1 MDERTLSPDERTRLQ
16 ERRNRFYSRAFLLAI
31 SLTLPLT
38 VAALFLLSALRLWPH
53 DQDIRGLVAISV
65 GIIGI
70 LIFFIFL
77 YKFQVLT
84 LLTHR
89 GRWLAMTLH
98 ALVVLLLLIIVI
110 WLGFDSPWHGVAY
123 WGSYTLYDASKPWI
137 IAVIVIGSISLLG
150 SIFDFLRRRMAGD
163 YDADSSG

>member
-1 MDERTLSPDERTRLQ
+1 MDERTVSADERQRLQ

-38 VAALFLLSALRLWPH
+38 VAALCVLSALRLWPE

-65 GIIGI
+65 GIVGI
-70 LIFFIFL
+70 LVFFIFL
-77 YKFQVLT
+77 YKFQMLT
-84 LLTHR
+84 SLTRR

-110 WLGFDSPWHGVAY
+110 WLGFDSPWQDVAY
-123 WGSYTLYDASKPWI
+123 WGSYTLHDASKPWI
-137 IAVIVIGSISLLG
+137 IAVIVIGSLSLLG
-150 SIFDFLRRRMAGD
+150 SIFDFMRRHLAGEYPSD
-163 YDADSSG
+163 GSL

>member
-1 MDERTLSPDERTRLQ
+1 MQ

-38 VAALFLLSALRLWPH
+38 VAALALLSALHLWPH

-65 GIIGI
+65 GIIGL

-77 YKFQVLT
+77 YKFQMLT
-84 LLTHR
+84 TLTRR
-89 GRWLAMTLH
+89 GRWLTMTLH
-98 ALVVLLLLIIVI
+98 ALVVLLLLIIII
-110 WLGFDSPWHGVAY
+110 WLGFDSPWRDADY

-150 SIFDFLRRRMAGD
+150 SIFDFVRRRMAGE
-163 YDADSSG
+163 YDADEPA